1 MDIVKENISIKF
13 NIIRV
18 NVKNVEHFLHW
29 HSRHEMCYVLDGE
42 CIVYVN
48 DVKHT
53 LRQGDVLVLKSG
65 DIHRYGS
72 CEGDCTVYI
81 TTFDP
86 TLVYMYDLKGFC
98 VKSYINR
105 DELVEKGIYDDINY
119 AFNKMYN
126 EIREKEKNHEVIVKT
141 LITNIFC
148 LLGRYFEDEKL
159 REFKDINKFEKFQ
172 RALDYL
178 NENYANNVTLEDI
191 SKVLN
196 YSVSNIPLMFDKFI
210 GMNFKKYL
218 DTIRIQK
225 SIQMLN
231 NSDESITVIA
241 MQCGFNNI
249 RTFNNVFKSVT
260 GMTPTEM
267 RGKS

>member
-1 MDIVKENISIKF
+1 MDIVKEYISDKF
-13 NIIRV
+13 NIIRLDIQ
-18 NVKNVEHFLHW
+18 NVEHFLHW
-29 HSRHEMCYVLDGE
+29 HSRHEMCYIIDGE
-42 CIVYVN
+42 CKVYVN
-48 DVKHT
+48 GVEYIARK
-53 LRQGDVLVLKSG
+53 GDILVLKSG
-65 DIHRYGS
+65 DIHRYVSSG
-72 CEGDCTVYI
+72 GDCTTYI